1 LITGSLEASNVD
13 LATEFS
19 NLIIYERGYQANTK
33 VITAADEMLQTLVNM
48 K

>member
-1 LITGSLEASNVD
+1 MD

-19 NLIIYERGYQANTK
+19 NMIMFERGYQANTK
-33 VITAADEMLQTLVNM
+33 IVTVADECLQTLVNM